1 MREDSILD
9 YYREGPGRSWVKY
22 ANCIGQTDLFYSKVA
37 YAAPTE
43 QVTVENESN
52 PATEPLIIKAETNSQ
67 RITRER
73 AAKFICNQCDVRI
86 DCKNYAI
93 DTVQQDGIWGGLT
106 PKELDYIR
114 FDKES

>member
-37 YAAPTE
+37 YAELSIP
-43 QVTVENESN
+43 ENETSQ
-52 PATEPLIIKAETNSQ
+52 TSEPLIIKVETNSQ

-106 PKELDYIR
+106 PRELDYIR